1 MTLAGAVILILIGT
15 VWILQGFDVAFA
27 PKSFMTGDRWWV
39 LWGGV
44 AILAGLA
51 LLWRGVR
58 RPPSGNDANG

>member
-1 MTLAGAVILILIGT
+1 MTKAAGLILLLIGT
-15 VWILQGFDVAFA
+15 VWMLQGFNVAIA

-44 AILAGLA
+44 AILAGLV

-58 RPPSGNDANG
+58 RPPSGNDADG